1 MVRTQ
6 KRTPLKIQMY
16 KPYFTFTSALLS
28 ALCLGLFSV
37 ASIAQ
42 AQPSPAK
49 PQPDSQFGDWLY
61 KKPDPTAWTRSESN
75 GNLIFS
81 ASEPPGDF
89 CTITLFAGA
98 PAAGDFAQQ
107 FTAGVAA
114 DQQAKGTVQTEADSG
129 PKASKSAEGYEVL
142 SRSLRSVTSSL
153 HTYHMYVAG
162 HSGDRFDMAAFQTT
176 SEESW
181 KQYGPQASQLLLS
194 LKLAN
199 SLPPD
204 QVAKLL
210 GQPAAND
217 APVLP
222 GFDTAPAPATPS
234 AAAPETPAKSDVPVI
249 APIPLPAAAPTAQAP
264 LNIPDVPLEK
274 SAIVNNDVVVDQT
287 GKSVNGVK
295 LSQHDM
301 SIGSPCITAG
311 ADGVIHVAF
320 VEQHRTTYAY
330 AVYYR
335 SSADNGK
342 TWTDAKNLSEDM
354 PNIIVGRCAL
364 VVDKQNR
371 VYVIWRCGLAQYYP
385 ASLDPVSGSVCDLK
399 YRVLENGK
407 WSKILS
413 VNPPASAVNQNDG
426 PLSYFA
432 VADAAGNAQVVWNTP
447 PAKWHPEVRSGYGN
461 GETAYPYIG
470 NGLVFQATLDGASA
484 TAPREVFLSPINGKK
499 EDSMG
504 LYCDGLNTLN
514 GYVDSLGEPHFVAE
528 VTRSHDSS
536 LGGKST
542 YELVENKQIVE
553 PMLTLPDLS
562 FHAWR
567 DIPTLL
573 IDASGHRHIIA
584 LYYGGEHPNVRDY
597 TIGSDDEPVVIRAAA
612 NINGKIDGF
621 QAFQGPAGRMVT
633 IMQMND
639 TGDRASG
646 ETYISTSTGNGWSK
660 PVNVTN
666 NAGRQSFVSKQ
677 TGGQSNVAI
686 EKSCYP
692 GPAAAT
698 YDREGHLLLVM
709 INNEYSLFSS
719 SAFGVELAGG
729 SSSTPELQFLR
740 F

>member
-1 MVRTQ
+1 MLRPQ
-6 KRTPLKIQMY
+6 KRTLTPHMHKQL
-16 KPYFTFTSALLS
+16 FTLTSAC
-28 ALCLGLFSV
+28 CLGLFILASV
-37 ASIAQ
+37 TH

-49 PQPDSQFGDWLY
+49 PLPDSQFGNWLY
-61 KKPDPTAWTRSESN
+61 KKPDPAAWTRSEVN
-75 GNLIFS
+75 GSLIFS
-81 ASEPPGDF
+81 ASEPPGDY

-98 PAAGDFAQQ
+98 AAAGDFNQQ
-107 FTAGVAA
+107 FGAAVTA

-129 PKASKSAEGYEVL
+129 PKASKSAEGYDVL
-142 SRSLRSVTSSL
+142 SRSLRTVTSSL

-176 SEESW
+176 SEASW

-199 SLPPD
+199 SLPQD

-217 APVLP
+217 APMLP
-222 GFDTAPAPATPS
+222 GFDTAAAPATPI
-234 AAAPETPAKSDVPVI
+234 AVAAPTAPAKTDAPVI
-249 APIPLPAAAPTAQAP
+249 APIPLPAAAPIAQAP

-274 SAIVNNDVVVDQT
+274 SAIVQNDVVAEEN
-287 GKSVNGVK
+287 GKSVNGIK

-301 SIGSPCITAG
+301 AIGSPCIAAG

-320 VEQHRTTYAY
+320 VEQHHTTYAY

-335 SSADNGK
+335 SSADNGQ
-342 TWTDAKNLSEDM
+342 TWTEAKNMSEDM
-354 PNIIVGRCAL
+354 PDIIVGRCAL
-364 VVDKQNR
+364 LVDSQNR

-385 ASLDPVSGSVCDLK
+385 ASIDPVGASCCDLK

-407 WSKILS
+407 WSKILP

-432 VADAAGNAQVVWNTP
+432 IVDATGRAQVVWNTP

-461 GETAYPYIG
+461 GETPYPYIG
-470 NGLVFQATLDGASA
+470 NGLVFQVTLDGASA
-484 TAPREVFLSPINGKK
+484 TAPREVFLSPLNGKK
-499 EDSMG
+499 EDAMG
-504 LYCDGLNTLN
+504 FYCDGLDTLN

-542 YELVENKQIVE
+542 YELVENKQIVG
-553 PMLTLPDLS
+553 PMLALPDLS

-573 IDASGHRHIIA
+573 VDASGHRHIVA
-584 LYYGGEHPNVRDY
+584 LYNGGEHPNVRDY
-597 TIGSDDEPVVIRAAA
+597 TVGSDDEPVVIRAAA
-612 NINGKIDGF
+612 NINGQIDGF
-621 QAFQGPAGRMVT
+621 QAFQGPAGRMIV

-639 TGDRASG
+639 TVNRASG
-646 ETYISTSTGNGWSK
+646 ETYISTSSGNGWSK

-677 TGGQSNVAI
+677 TSSQSNVAI

-709 INNEYSLFSS
+709 INNEYSLFAST
-719 SAFGVELAGG
+719 AFSVELAGG
-729 SSSTPELQFLR
+729 STTTPELQFLR

>member
-1 MVRTQ
+1 
-6 KRTPLKIQMY
+6 MY
-16 KPYFTFTSALLS
+16 KQLSTYIS
-28 ALCLGLFSV
+28 ALCLGPFFL
-37 ASIAQ
+37 ASITE
-42 AQPSPAK
+42 AQPSPTK
-49 PQPDSQFGDWLY
+49 PQPDSQFGNWLY
-61 KKPDPTAWTRSESN
+61 QKPDPTAWTRSENN

-81 ASEPPGDF
+81 ASEPPGDY

-98 PAAGDFAQQ
+98 AANGDFTQQ
-107 FTAGVAA
+107 FSAAVAA

-129 PKASKSAEGYEVL
+129 PKAGKSVEGYDVL

-162 HSGDRFDMAAFQTT
+162 HSGDRFDLAAFQTT
-176 SEESW
+176 SEQSW

-210 GQPAAND
+210 GQATAND
-217 APVLP
+217 APMLP
-222 GFDTAPAPATPS
+222 GFDTAAAPATPP
-234 AAAPETPAKSDVPVI
+234 AAVAPAAPANIDTPAI
-249 APIPLPAAAPTAQAP
+249 APIPLPAAGPMAQAP

-274 SAIVNNDVVVDQT
+274 SAIVNNGAVSEKD
-287 GKSVNGVK
+287 GKSVNGIK

-301 SIGSPCITAG
+301 LIGSPCIAAG

-320 VEQHRTTYAY
+320 VEQHRTTYAL

-354 PNIIVGRCAL
+354 PGINVGRCAL
-364 VVDKQNR
+364 LVDNQNR
-371 VYVIWRCGLAQYYP
+371 VYVIWRCGLSQYYP
-385 ASLDPVSGSVCDLK
+385 ASMDPSDGSVCDLK
-399 YRVLENGK
+399 YRVLENGQ
-407 WSKILS
+407 WSKILP
-413 VNPPASAVNQNDG
+413 VNPPASAAAQNDG

-432 VADAAGNAQVVWNTP
+432 VVDAAGRVQVVWNTP

-461 GETAYPYIG
+461 GETPFPYIG
-470 NGLVFQATLDGASA
+470 AGLVFQATLDGVSA
-484 TAPREVFLSPINGKK
+484 TAPREVFMSPLNGKK
-499 EDSMG
+499 EDAMG
-504 LYCDGLNTLN
+504 FYCDGLDTLN

-542 YELVENKQIVE
+542 YELVENKQIVG
-553 PMLTLPDLS
+553 PMLALPDLS
-562 FHAWR
+562 FHAAR
-567 DIPTLL
+567 DIPILL
-573 IDASGHRHIIA
+573 VDASGHRHIIA
-584 LYYGGEHPNVRDY
+584 LYNGGEHPNVRDY
-597 TIGSDDEPVVIRAAA
+597 TVGSDDEPVVIRAAA
-612 NINGKIDGF
+612 NIDGQIDGF
-621 QAFQGPAGRMVT
+621 QAFQGPAGRMIV

-639 TGDRASG
+639 TGNRASG
-646 ETYISTSTGNGWSK
+646 ETYISTSSGNGWSK

-677 TGGQSNVAI
+677 TSSQSNVAI

-698 YDREGHLLLVM
+698 YDREGHLLLAM
-709 INNEYSLFSS
+709 INNEYSLFAST
-719 SAFGVELAGG
+719 AFSVELAGG